1 MMKSVGERIRYLRN
15 QKEWSLREL
24 EKRTGINY
32 SVLSRIE
39 SGKRAITDE
48 EIKIFSDIFDVSSD
62 FILGR
67 TDNMEL
73 TIEEKLDR
81 ALQLR
86 DGEKIY
92 FYDMEGLS
100 DDDIEM
106 LKKQIELYREM
117 SEKRKKKNAETKV
130 NRGNF
135 TKG

>member
-1 MMKSVGERIRYLRN
+1 MKSAGERIRYLRN
-15 QKEWSLREL
+15 KREWSLREL

-67 TDNMEL
+67 TDNIEL
-73 TIEEKLDR
+73 SIEEKLDR

-92 FYDMEGLS
+92 FYDMEGLT
-100 DDDIEM
+100 DEDIEM

-117 SEKRKKKNAETKV
+117 SERRKREKQKN
-130 NRGNF
+130 NSSRG
-135 TKG
+135 

>member
-100 DDDIEM
+100 DEDIEM

-117 SEKRKKKNAETKV
+117 SEKRKKEKERRNKSEQ
-130 NRGNF
+130 G
-135 TKG
+135 